1 MKVLLTTLLL
11 TLFISCQKDRGIVHE
26 LDRIKSIGDTNTVEA
41 FALIDSIR
49 PIVRNSS
56 QYAQMKFDLLSIRV
70 ADKAEIIPTSDS
82 LIRRVFPYFME
93 KGTEREIQEVY
104 YYAGSVYRDLEDYP
118 RALSYFLKAK
128 DICTK
133 DFDSLMLR
141 NTYSNLTYVYTSV
154 QDYPNA
160 LKIAKIEYA
169 LSKEMGILNITDL
182 NQLGTTLMHA
192 LFQQKDKSGRIFE
205 ESYGLLKKKWNEI
218 RESDRYYYS
227 FKILYYLCLTDR
239 KVLAEECYKMVKR
252 EFPECPQTTFQK
264 IAIMRYYMMKDRM
277 EEAALLCRDAL
288 NGATHIEDRYD
299 CVKYLFVIYST
310 MNNTEMA
317 AYYGDKFRRINDTLD
332 FGQRQILAA
341 TVNNQYKY
349 HKERDKE
356 MQLEKEGSRR
366 RTTAIL
372 VVSAS
377 ILLIILVA
385 LLYYRKKTI
394 LLRQLVERE
403 NDLARVKDLVHDKE
417 LALDKLE
424 KNTAQLSSV
433 LSEVQEKKDE
443 LSKKYD
449 SQSSEIKSLQE
460 HLKDIETEKKTIL
473 CDFMQAYFQSESKLK
488 DEDFHS
494 LMQKVTEGGIKMTE
508 NYWKTLYTI
517 VDGQDPAFSRKVRDH
532 VKPFNDEK
540 VKYCYLMRYGLKSPQ
555 IKTIMNTK
563 SSTHYRRMEE
573 LNWVWMN

>member
-41 FALIDSIR
+41 FALTDSIR

-93 KGTEREIQEVY
+93 KGTEREKQEVY

-154 QDYPNA
+154 QDFSNA
-160 LKIAKIEYA
+160 LTMAKEDYL
-169 LSKEMGILNITDL
+169 LSKRMGIVDVTDL
-182 NQLGTTLMHA
+182 DQVGIA
-192 LFQQKDKSGRIFE
+192 LLNVGGAEREAESFFEKSFR
-205 ESYGLLKKKWNEI
+205 LLKKLWSTLN
-218 RESDRYYYS
+218 ESDRHYYS
-227 FKILYYLCLTDR
+227 ISALRNFSKVGR
-239 KVLAEECYKMVKR
+239 KDLAEECYKMIEE
-252 EFPECPQTTFQK
+252 EFPETPMTNVQKTYIASYYIMENRWEDAIHLYKEILNSRTTLEE
-264 IAIMRYYMMKDRM
+264 RYSCLKHLSY
-277 EEAALLCRDAL
+277 
-288 NGATHIEDRYD
+288 
-299 CVKYLFVIYST
+299 IYST
-310 MNNTEMA
+310 VNNTEMA
-317 AYYGDKFRRINDTLD
+317 AYYGDKFCRITDTLD

-349 HKERDKE
+349 YKERDKE
-356 MQLEKEGSRR
+356 MQLEKEESRR

-394 LLRQLVERE
+394 LLRRLVERE

-424 KNTAQLSSV
+424 KDTAQLSSV

-473 CDFMQAYFQSESKLK
+473 SDFMQAYFQSESKLK
-488 DEDFHS
+488 DEDFNS
-494 LMQKVTEGGIKMTE
+494 VMQKVTEGGIKMTE

-573 LNWVWMN
+573 LNWVWRN